1 MEEIECGI
9 SSKNLLYNTVVDESY
24 EKKRGANYVFHLAY

>member
-24 EKKRGANYVFHLAY
+24 EKKEELIMYFT